1 MRDHARL
8 CADRRT
14 TAWRA
19 AALGFTLL
27 SGVAATALMAEA
39 AFATGLGTWNLACVV
54 LIFFTTLWLAWGAA
68 QSLVGL
74 VPKRAHVTGNLP
86 RPTAPTVVL
95 LPICNEDARAA
106 AARLTAM
113 EGSCRVAG
121 VRVDFAV
128 LSDTRDGEAL
138 IRERQAFAPLCVQR
152 PDRLRVYYRNR
163 TDNWARKAGNIED
176 FIRTSGGAYEF
187 AVILDAD
194 SLMEGET
201 IGHLIARMQAA
212 PDAGL
217 LQTLPKIIGA
227 TSWFGRAMQ
236 FAAGFYSPVF
246 ARGLQRMQGP
256 TGPFWGHNAIV
267 RVKALASSCALPE
280 LSGPPPFGGTILS
293 HDYVEAAL
301 LARNGWRVDMDPTIP
316 GSFEEGPDNL
326 VAYARRDRR
335 WCQGNLQHMRIVG
348 APGLTAWSRFVFVQ
362 GIASYIVPLFW
373 AGFLLSSMAAL
384 VAAPPPNYFPEP
396 HQLFPVFPDRHMRE
410 IVALAIGIG
419 GLLLLPKFGILAA
432 AIGSGRTRGF
442 GGSARA
448 VLSVLAETLLS
459 SLIAPIMLMYQS
471 RAVIE
476 VLSGKDGG
484 WPATMRGEGRLSFAE
499 GRTAAGWISLTGL
512 AALCTVAWLGRDLL
526 FWLLPVTLPMIAA
539 PLLIATTS
547 RAAPGGVFTVPDEV
561 APSPV
566 IAAYRAALGAEP
578 APRAAALP
586 ADKEAHVA

>member
-1 MRDHARL
+1 MRDRARPR
-8 CADRRT
+8 ADLRT
-14 TAWRA
+14 AVWRA

-39 AFATGLGTWNLACVV
+39 AFAAGFGAWDVVCVV

-74 VPKRAHVTGNLP
+74 APGRRPAPTDLP
-86 RPTAPTVVL
+86 HPDAPTVIL

-106 AARLTAM
+106 AARLAAM
-113 EGSCRVAG
+113 EASVRAAG
-121 VRVDFAV
+121 VTVDFAV
-128 LSDTRDGEAL
+128 LSDTRDGDAL
-138 IRERQAFAPLCVQR
+138 ILERQAFAPLCAHR

-163 TDNWARKAGNIED
+163 TENWGRKAGNIED
-176 FIRTSGGAYEF
+176 FIRNSGGAYEF

-212 PDAGL
+212 PDIGL

-236 FAAGFYSPVF
+236 FAASFYSPVF

-267 RVKALASSCALPE
+267 RVKALAESCALPE
-280 LSGPPPFGGTILS
+280 LSGRPPFGGSILS

-301 LARNGWRVDMDPTIP
+301 LARAGWRVEVDPAIP

-335 WCQGNLQHMRIVG
+335 WCQGNLQHLRIVG

-384 VAAPPPNYFPEP
+384 VAAPPPDYFPEP
-396 HQLFPVFPDRHMRE
+396 YQLFPVFPDRNTRE
-410 IVALAIGIG
+410 IVALAIGIV
-419 GLLLLPKFGILAA
+419 GLLLLPKVGILAA
-432 AIGSGRTRGF
+432 AIASDRTKGF
-442 GGSARA
+442 GGAARTTA
-448 VLSVLAETLLS
+448 SVLAETLLS

-484 WPATMRGEGRLSFAE
+484 WPATMRGEGRLSLSE
-499 GRTAAGWISLTGL
+499 GRAAAGWISLSGL
-512 AALCTVAWLGRDLL
+512 AALCVVAWLGRDLL

-539 PLLIATTS
+539 PLLIAATS
-547 RAAPGGVFTVPDEV
+547 RPAPRGLFTAPDEI

-566 IAAYRAALGAEP
+566 IAAYRTALGTGTAQAAPAE
-578 APRAAALP
+578 
-586 ADKEAHVA
+586 KEARVA